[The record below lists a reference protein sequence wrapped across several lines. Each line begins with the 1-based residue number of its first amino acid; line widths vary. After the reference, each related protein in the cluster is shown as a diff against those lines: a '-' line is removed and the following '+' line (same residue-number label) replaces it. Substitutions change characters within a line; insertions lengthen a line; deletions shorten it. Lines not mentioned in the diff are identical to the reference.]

1 MFFTTP
7 TPAKAFSIN
16 TNSRDLDY
24 QVSTKAILQIIKN
37 NPQGMTLT
45 EIAQAVDPNWQT
57 SNCKR
62 MFKQAIDPLCLRDE
76 VRFTVSPS
84 GKRVKYFPTKVSK
97 RWLLNELFN
106 QMINAWS
113 SRDTLAMPIS
123 PECYHPLTA
132 CQVQGYSQSQCT
144 SHYTTLYHLILDT
157 LSTPLL
163 DSVLY
168 VTKFDF
174 ANLQTFTSERYIKN
188 SRKLKNPL

>member
-1 MFFTTP
+1 MFTLP
-7 TPAKAFSIN
+7 KSANHFSIN

-24 QVSTKAILQIIKN
+24 QVSTKAIYQIIRN

-45 EIAQAVDPNWQT
+45 EIAQAVDPNWST

-106 QMINAWS
+106 QMINA
-113 SRDTLAMPIS
+113 
-123 PECYHPLTA
+123 
-132 CQVQGYSQSQCT
+132 
-144 SHYTTLYHLILDT
+144 
-157 LSTPLL
+157 
-163 DSVLY
+163 
-168 VTKFDF
+168 
-174 ANLQTFTSERYIKN
+174 
-188 SRKLKNPL
+188 

>member
-1 MFFTTP
+1 MFTLPKTANHFN
-7 TPAKAFSIN
+7 IN

-24 QVSTKAILQIIKN
+24 QVSTKAILQIIRN

-45 EIAQAVDPNWQT
+45 EIAEAIDPNWQT

-106 QMINAWS
+106 QMINA
-113 SRDTLAMPIS
+113 
-123 PECYHPLTA
+123 
-132 CQVQGYSQSQCT
+132 
-144 SHYTTLYHLILDT
+144 
-157 LSTPLL
+157 
-163 DSVLY
+163 
-168 VTKFDF
+168 
-174 ANLQTFTSERYIKN
+174 
-188 SRKLKNPL
+188 